1 MSGLLIIMELIP
13 FSISEYCLETY
24 LIRIT
29 TRSRIIYWIIIVMIL
44 LAIAILPFIYVDVS
58 VQARGFFQSDI
69 EKQIVYIPLQGKIIY
84 TSIYNG
90 GSVNKGDT
98 LLIIDTESIMARHAS
113 LVQSIAENE
122 SSMLDLEKLSNIYSL
137 EDHPVENG
145 LITQRYKAEF
155 ANFINQR
162 SIQFQKCEKKKS
174 EHTRNEILYHQE
186 IIPKSEYENSLFM
199 LNSEKDNLNQILIS
213 QKSLWQNDL
222 TLRKN
227 DSVRLLADLKQC
239 LEELTNRIVVAP
251 TSGEIIQSSD
261 ILPGSI
267 VTPGQ
272 KIAEI
277 SPEGELIA
285 TCFVKP
291 ADIGLIHE
299 KQKVKIQ
306 VDAFNFN
313 EWGMLQG
320 NIIDISDDMILENGS
335 AAYFRVKCKPEK
347 KFLSLKNG
355 YKAEIKKGMSLNIR
369 ILVTRRSLYH
379 LLFDKA
385 DKWFNP
391 YTYVKE

>member
-1 MSGLLIIMELIP
+1 
-13 FSISEYCLETY
+13 
-24 LIRIT
+24 
-29 TRSRIIYWIIIVMIL
+29 
-44 LAIAILPFIYVDVS
+44 
-58 VQARGFFQSDI
+58 
-69 EKQIVYIPLQGKIIY
+69 
-84 TSIYNG
+84 
-90 GSVNKGDT
+90 
-98 LLIIDTESIMARHAS
+98 
-113 LVQSIAENE
+113 
-122 SSMLDLEKLSNIYSL
+122 
-137 EDHPVENG
+137 
-145 LITQRYKAEF
+145 
-155 ANFINQR
+155 
-162 SIQFQKCEKKKS
+162 
-174 EHTRNEILYHQE
+174 
-186 IIPKSEYENSLFM
+186 
-199 LNSEKDNLNQILIS
+199 
-213 QKSLWQNDL
+213 
-222 TLRKN
+222 LRKN

-239 LEELTNRIVVAP
+239 LEELTNRIVIAP

>member
-1 MSGLLIIMELIP
+1 MELIP

-44 LAIAILPFIYVDVS
+44 LAIAILPFVYVDVS
-58 VQARGFFQSDI
+58 VQARGYFQADI
-69 EKQIVYIPLQGKIIY
+69 EKQVVYIPLQGKIIY
-84 TSIYNG
+84 TSIHNG
-90 GSVNKGDT
+90 GIVNKGDT
-98 LLIIDTESIMARHAS
+98 LLIIDTENIMARRAS
-113 LVQSIAENE
+113 LVQRIAENE
-122 SSMLDLEKLSNIYSL
+122 SSMSDLEKLTNIYSS
-137 EDHPVENG
+137 EDPPVKNG
-145 LITQRYKAEF
+145 LITQRYKAEL

-162 SIQFQKCEKKKS
+162 AIQFQKYEKKKS
-174 EHTRNEILYHQE
+174 EHNRNEVLYHQD
-186 IIPKSEYENSLFM
+186 IIPKIEYENSLFM
-199 LNSEKDNLNQILIS
+199 LNSEKDNLTQILIS

-222 TLRKN
+222 TMREN

-239 LEELTNRIVVAP
+239 LEELTNRIVIAP

-261 ILPGSI
+261 ILTGSI

-277 SPEGELIA
+277 SPQGELVA

-291 ADIGLIHE
+291 ADVGLIHE

-320 NIIDISDDMILENGS
+320 NIIDISDDMIVENGS

-355 YKAEIKKGMSLNIR
+355 YKAEIKKGMSLNTR

-391 YTYVKE
+391 YTYVKEQ